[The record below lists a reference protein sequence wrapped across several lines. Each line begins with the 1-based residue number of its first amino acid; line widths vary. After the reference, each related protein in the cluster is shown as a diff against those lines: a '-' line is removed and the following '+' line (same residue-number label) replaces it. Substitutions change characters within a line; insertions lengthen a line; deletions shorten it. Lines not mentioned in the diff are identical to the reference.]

1 MEKDKKFKNLNSQ
14 YKNYLEEISK
24 ILSSYEVKKEYSFQ
38 ELNLIYNMISNINEK
53 NLIIEKDIDNLF
65 KNYEKSNII
74 ISKLEDLLKKRNKI
88 IIKSLLNSDLY
99 KNFINKLSIEYK
111 KSYKIIDSIILE
123 LLKKYSMSWK
133 CCWSFLEI
141 NLDGIVKKI
150 ELFDLNDIN
159 FIREKLNINK

>member
-1 MEKDKKFKNLNSQ
+1 
-14 YKNYLEEISK
+14 
-24 ILSSYEVKKEYSFQ
+24 
-38 ELNLIYNMISNINEK
+38 MISNINEK